1 MEHVDELI
9 AAHALHALD
18 PDDERRVASH
28 VADCPECRAKL
39 RDMDAVA
46 GALAY
51 AAPRVT
57 PPPELRTRVM
67 AAVRP
72 VTPAAEPAAA
82 APPLRARRR
91 TGWWPRLALVAT
103 PALAAAVLA
112 LGIWNLSL
120 RDQLANT
127 RHDFAAGVSVNL
139 PGIGNAVANPLRLG
153 HPVHQR
159 ARHPGRQDL
168 RGVGHLGLDRPPG
181 RPVRRRQR
189 TFDTDPA
196 RQPWRHHRGHRG
208 AGRRPSAADLHAG
221 RQRTPG
227 EYLSL
232 SPRGQ

>member
-18 PDDERRVASH
+18 ADDERRVASH

-39 RDMDAVA
+39 REMDAVA

-67 AAVRP
+67 ATVRP
-72 VTPAAEPAAA
+72 VTPAVEPAAA

-91 TGWWPRLALVAT
+91 AGWWPRLALVAI

-127 RHDFAAGVSVNL
+127 RHDFAAGVTVDL
-139 PGIGNAVANPLRLG
+139 PGIGNAVATPSGSVTLYTSAPAIPAGKTYEAWVISGSTARPAGLFGAGSGHFTLTQHVNPG
-153 HPVHQR
+153 DTIAVTVEP
-159 ARHPGRQDL
+159 AG
-168 RGVGHLGLDRPPG
+168 G
-181 RPVRRRQR
+181 RP
-189 TFDTDPA
+189 
-196 RQPWRHHRGHRG
+196 QPTSKPV
-208 AGRRPSAADLHAG
+208 ALGRVTSV
-221 RQRTPG
+221 
-227 EYLSL
+227 
-232 SPRGQ
+232 